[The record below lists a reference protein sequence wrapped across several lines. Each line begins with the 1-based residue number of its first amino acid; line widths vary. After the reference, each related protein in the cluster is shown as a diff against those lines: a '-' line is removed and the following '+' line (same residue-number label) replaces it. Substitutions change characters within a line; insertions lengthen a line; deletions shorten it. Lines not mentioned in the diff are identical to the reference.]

1 MRPFDVVERTE
12 ALSARVRAYAF
23 DYPRGHQIAPH
34 RHDWSQLIY
43 ARAGVMTVATA
54 AGAWVV
60 PPQRAVWVPA
70 GTEHAIHC
78 ATPLSMRALFLARG
92 LRRALPSN
100 CSVVNVSPLLR
111 ALILAGV
118 EAPGAPRR
126 RHLLASLLIE
136 EIRAARVAPL
146 HLPEPEDPRLKRIAS
161 AIAAEP
167 GDPRTLAAW
176 GCEVGASVRTRSRR
190 FLAETGMTFREWQ
203 RQARLLA
210 ALVRLAQRESVTV
223 VALDLGYDS
232 PSAFIHA
239 IRRAL
244 GTTPRRYF
252 GTLEPAGGEPGP
264 SASDAAVR
272 WPCRGVEVGQACIE
286 GGAVPNSGR

>member
-176 GCEVGASVRTRSRR
+176 GREVGASVRTLSRR
-190 FLAETGMTFREWQ
+190 VLAESLQAGMM
-203 RQARLLA
+203 
-210 ALVRLAQRESVTV
+210 
-223 VALDLGYDS
+223 
-232 PSAFIHA
+232 
-239 IRRAL
+239 
-244 GTTPRRYF
+244 
-252 GTLEPAGGEPGP
+252 
-264 SASDAAVR
+264 
-272 WPCRGVEVGQACIE
+272 VGME
-286 GGAVPNSGR
+286 N

>member
-12 ALSARVRAYAF
+12 ALSPRVRAYAF
-23 DYPRGHQIAPH
+23 DYPKGHRIAPH
-34 RHDWSQLIY
+34 RHDWAQLIY

-78 ATPLSMRALFLARG
+78 GTPLSMRALFLARG
-92 LRRALPSN
+92 LRGALPPA

-118 EAPGAPRR
+118 EAPGADRR
-126 RHLLASLLIE
+126 RQLLAALLIE

-146 HLPEPEDPRLKRIAS
+146 HLPQPEDPRLKRITA

-167 GDPRTLAAW
+167 GDARTLAAW
-176 GCEVGASVRTRSRR
+176 SREVGASVRTLSRR
-190 FLAETGMTFREWQ
+190 FLAETGMTFRQWQ
-203 RQARLLA
+203 RQARLLG
-210 ALVRLAQRESVTV
+210 ALVRLAQREPVTV

-239 IRRAL
+239 FRRAL

-252 GTLEPAGGEPGP
+252 GALEPVGEEPGARTSP
-264 SASDAAVR
+264 PRAS
-272 WPCRGVEVGQACIE
+272 
-286 GGAVPNSGR
+286 SGRAAA

>member
-1 MRPFDVVERTE
+1 MERTDP
-12 ALSARVRAYAF
+12 LSARVRAYAF
-23 DYPRGHQIAPH
+23 DYPKGHQIAPH
-34 RHDWSQLIY
+34 RHDWAQLIY

-78 ATPLSMRALFLARG
+78 ETPLSMRALFLASG
-92 LRRALPSN
+92 LRRALPPA

-176 GCEVGASVRTRSRR
+176 SREVGASVRTLSRR

-239 IRRAL
+239 FRRAL

-252 GTLEPAGGEPGP
+252 SALEPTER
-264 SASDAAVR
+264 S
-272 WPCRGVEVGQACIE
+272 GQA
-286 GGAVPNSGR
+286 ARADQPAAGRAAA

>member
-34 RHDWSQLIY
+34 RHDWSQLLY

-78 ATPLSMRALFLARG
+78 GTPLSMRALFLASG
-92 LRRALPSN
+92 LRRALPPA

-111 ALILAGV
+111 ALILAGA
-118 EAPGAPRR
+118 EAPGARR
-126 RHLLASLLIE
+126 RRQLLSALLIE

-146 HLPEPEDPRLKRIAS
+146 HLPEPEDPRLKRITS

-167 GDPRTLAAW
+167 GDARTLAAW
-176 GCEVGASVRTRSRR
+176 SREVGASVRTLSRR
-190 FLAETGMTFREWQ
+190 FLAETGMTFRQWQ

-210 ALVRLAQRESVTV
+210 ALVRLAQREPVTV

-239 IRRAL
+239 FRRAL

-252 GTLEPAGGEPGP
+252 GTGEPAGAEPGP
-264 SASDAAVR
+264 TARPAQPPAGRAA
-272 WPCRGVEVGQACIE
+272 A
-286 GGAVPNSGR
+286 